1 MFKTCES
8 LLTSRLEPAAF
19 TKTHRHRACDASSF
33 SRVNPLRRRMNRRPL
48 LESVFLT
55 AVPPRAFFSRASLA
69 RRPQDGRRRLDAL
82 LAQGRHVVVHLQ
94 VARLAHALRPGAVPT
109 GQMREPAR
117 VVGRSPFKTVQ
128 RIGKDDM
135 APVFGEGGNLPTR
148 FFELDREMLKREG
161 FDFEKFAKKVRRSSI
176 IQNQLVTSQAMQ
188 DTVTSRELFERMP
201 TRPALAEPEVAA
213 HKVRSYE
220 DDSTDW
226 APSGGRAAAPEQPA
240 QPARRR
246 PVRSTRNRDP
256 VYTGQKT
263 IGGAPSKRSAPLVRV
278 GTELRFELIAKPAL
292 ASHVHG
298 ADPRPTPYRCFNRH
312 LAGERAVRVMG
323 NIFAIAQLDMQRDSA
338 PLLPSAVRDVL
349 ARRQKKLR
357 LPNGSVVVMTPC
369 AVDASALPR
378 GFRTRRTS
386 ARRSR

>member
-1 MFKTCES
+1 M
-8 LLTSRLEPAAF
+8 
-19 TKTHRHRACDASSF
+19 D
-33 SRVNPLRRRMNRRPL
+33 RRPP
-48 LESVFLT
+48 LESVFF
-55 AVPPRAFFSRASLA
+55 AAAPPRAFPRAPHSLDARRTGEDGSTPFWRKAGTSLFTYKSRAWRMRYAQAQFQLVKCA
-69 RRPQDGRRRLDAL
+69 RLRGRRAR
-82 LAQGRHVVVHLQ
+82 GRPSSTSR
-94 VARLAHALRPGAVPT
+94 A
-109 GQMREPAR
+109 
-117 VVGRSPFKTVQ
+117 
-128 RIGKDDM
+128 GKDDM

-161 FDFEKFAKKVRRSSI
+161 FDFEKFAKKVRRRSS
-176 IQNQLVTSQAMQ
+176 IQNQLITSQAMQ

-263 IGGAPSKRSAPLVRV
+263 IGGTAPKRSAPLVRV

-298 ADPRPTPYRCFNRH
+298 ADPRSTPYRLFT
-312 LAGERAVRVMG
+312 L
-323 NIFAIAQLDMQRDSA
+323 S
-338 PLLPSAVRDVL
+338 
-349 ARRQKKLR
+349 
-357 LPNGSVVVMTPC
+357 
-369 AVDASALPR
+369 
-378 GFRTRRTS
+378 TR
-386 ARRSR
+386 

>member
-1 MFKTCES
+1 MIALRPSNFLKTCES
-8 LLTSRLEPAAF
+8 LLTWRRARRLHKNTPSPRDRRVIVLTPQSPPQTHEPASA
-19 TKTHRHRACDASSF
+19 TRIGVS
-33 SRVNPLRRRMNRRPL
+33 RRRAAAGLFLARLTRADARRTGEDGSTPFWRKAGTSL
-48 LESVFLT
+48 FT
-55 AVPPRAFFSRASLA
+55 YKSRAWRMRYAQAQFQLVKCAS
-69 RRPQDGRRRLDAL
+69 RRGSS
-82 LAQGRHVVVHLQ
+82 G
-94 VARLAHALRPGAVPT
+94 G
-109 GQMREPAR
+109 
-117 VVGRSPFKTVQ
+117 PFQTVQ
-128 RIGKDDM
+128 RTGKDDM

-161 FDFEKFAKKVRRSSI
+161 FDFEKFAKKVRRRSK
-176 IQNQLVTSQAMQ
+176 IQYQLATSQAMQ

-226 APSGGRAAAPEQPA
+226 APIGGRAAAPEQPA

-263 IGGAPSKRSAPLVRV
+263 IGGTAPKRSAPLVRV

-298 ADPRPTPYRCFNRH
+298 ADPRPTWISSLYDYSFSQAN
-312 LAGERAVRVMG
+312 G
-323 NIFAIAQLDMQRDSA
+323 
-338 PLLPSAVRDVL
+338 PSASWATFSPSPSSTCSIL
-349 ARRQKKLR
+349 RR
-357 LPNGSVVVMTPC
+357 PC
-369 AVDASALPR
+369 
-378 GFRTRRTS
+378 FRRPLETF
-386 ARRSR
+386 SRAGRKSSGCPTGPWS